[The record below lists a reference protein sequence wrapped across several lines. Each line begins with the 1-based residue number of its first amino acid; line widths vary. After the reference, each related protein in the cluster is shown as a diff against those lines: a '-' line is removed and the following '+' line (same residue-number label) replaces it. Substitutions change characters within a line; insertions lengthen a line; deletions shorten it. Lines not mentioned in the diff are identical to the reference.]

1 MGGGGEHV
9 YCPDSTVVEHTL
21 LDLSF
26 IQELLGFR
34 QSSKIHCS
42 SRSGLFTQPGLGQ
55 IRSWARN
62 VRRMMRQSLIAADP
76 IHSNIYQHPRM
87 LHTSPHPEISNPS
100 QFHPSVYDFFYNF
113 DIIHF
118 IIFDRNILSLWE
130 VKAIS
135 LLREVCRCLLWL
147 LRRSKKT
154 NDVKA
159 NFEVNHQRKKNLSG
173 WSN

>member
-1 MGGGGEHV
+1 MLKVTGERVFGGSAPEQHLSAAKINCLRPRHHQQPNLCQLSVPGMGLIVVCCKNNGKRRRRTL
-9 YCPDSTVVEHTL
+9 STVQTVEHTL

-76 IHSNIYQHPRM
+76 IHSNIY
-87 LHTSPHPEISNPS
+87 
-100 QFHPSVYDFFYNF
+100 
-113 DIIHF
+113 
-118 IIFDRNILSLWE
+118 
-130 VKAIS
+130 
-135 LLREVCRCLLWL
+135 
-147 LRRSKKT
+147 
-154 NDVKA
+154 
-159 NFEVNHQRKKNLSG
+159 
-173 WSN
+173 